1 MIAIIKNKIE
11 FNSIF
16 KKSEQI
22 FTNYFILK
30 YCKNNSGL
38 RYGISV
44 SKKNFKLAVTRNKIK
59 RQVRAIM
66 NFDKDFESIKKDI
79 IIIVRKK
86 YDVNS
91 FQKIKKDLEINL
103 KKIKNI

>member
-1 MIAIIKNKIE
+1 MIEIIKNKIE

-16 KKSEQI
+16 KNSEQL

-30 YCKNNSGL
+30 YNNNKVGL

-59 RQVRAIM
+59 RQIRAIV
-66 NFDKDFESIKKDI
+66 NSEPQFSSIKKDVI
-79 IIIVRKK
+79 IIARSK
-86 YDVNS
+86 YDVDS
-91 FQKIKKDLEINL
+91 FWKVRKDLEINL
-103 KKIKNI
+103 KKLKDM

>member
-1 MIAIIKNKIE
+1 MITIIKNKIE

-16 KKSEQI
+16 KKSEQL
-22 FTNYFILK
+22 FTNFFIIK
-30 YCKNNSGL
+30 YSKSNQPL

-59 RQVRAIM
+59 RQIRAII
-66 NFDKDFESIKKDI
+66 NQNPDFENIEKDI
-79 IIIVRKK
+79 IIIVRNR

-91 FQKIKKDLEINL
+91 FKKTKKDLTVNLNKIKKI
-103 KKIKNI
+103 